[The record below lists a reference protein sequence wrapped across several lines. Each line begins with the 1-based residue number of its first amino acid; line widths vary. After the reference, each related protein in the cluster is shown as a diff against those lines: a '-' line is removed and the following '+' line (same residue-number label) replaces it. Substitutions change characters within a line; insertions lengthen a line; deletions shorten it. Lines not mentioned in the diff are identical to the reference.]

1 MPSWA
6 RTLLV
11 TVAGAILG
19 GLVALSLVVA
29 LLHTSWGLEQ
39 TSQKLEGAVSETI
52 PGDMTVGALEDLDM
66 MSPVGMISATAN
78 DLIFTHPDG
87 REVVRLDEVRLHFDP
102 FALLSRKLQI
112 EGADIDGGT
121 VTITPGADGRTTLE
135 NAFDEGKA
143 KKSGGGGGGEGGSG
157 GGGARPYT
165 LDFRAM
171 NVENMTLE
179 IPLESKRF
187 ELRELEG
194 FVGIFQTRRAPGV
207 TVRFEEV
214 SGLMREPTYLGD
226 APEMRHIQGE
236 VLGER
241 DQVVDLA
248 FVANLIDGRLE
259 GEFAYYPD
267 RDKKVQLT
275 LDPKAELNALAASV
289 ASLRAALGG
298 TVAID
303 VK

>member
-6 RTLLV
+6 KTLLI
-11 TVAGAILG
+11 TVAGAILVV
-19 GLVALSLVVA
+19 LVALLLVVA
-29 LLHTSWGLEQ
+29 LLHTSWGLEK

-52 PGDMTVGALEDLDM
+52 PGGMTVGALDDLDI
-66 MSPVGMISATAN
+66 MSPVGTISATAN
-78 DLIFTHPDG
+78 NLIFTHPDG

-102 FALLSRKLQI
+102 FALLSRKIQI

-121 VTITPGADGRTTLE
+121 VTITPGANGRTTLE

-143 KKSGGGGGGEGGSG
+143 KKSGGG

-187 ELRELEG
+187 ELRELQG

-207 TVRFEEV
+207 TVKFEKM
-214 SGLMREPTYLGD
+214 SGVMHEPTYLGD
-226 APEMRHIQGE
+226 APEMRHIEGE

-248 FVANLIDGRLE
+248 FEAHLIDGRLE

-275 LDPKAELNALAASV
+275 LDPKAELNALAAFV
-289 ASLRAALGG
+289 ANLRADLGG

-303 VK
+303 LK